1 MWQIKTTQFST
12 AQLSFDSCRQLHL
25 RSVVGPCFWLLI
37 VLSLIAALL
46 PAQSH
51 HAGAAQTTSAATGR
65 TQVVMLGTGT
75 PNADPDRAGPSV
87 AIVVN
92 DTPYLVDFGP
102 GVVRRASA
110 AFRNGVKG
118 LAVNKLRIA
127 FATHLHSDH
136 TVGLADL
143 ILTPWVLERTEP
155 LELYGPHGLRA
166 MADHIVKAYAQD
178 IQLRLNGGEPSNK
191 TGWRVNTHEIRPG
204 VVYQDRNVTVK
215 AFPVRH
221 GQWKEAFGYRFE
233 TPDRVIVISGDSAPS
248 EAVIENCKGC
258 DVLIHEVYSQAGF
271 KKRPPEWQRYHAA
284 YHTSTAELAALAT
297 KAKPK
302 LLVLY
307 HQLFWGTSEDDL
319 LDEIRQG
326 YSGRVISGKDLD
338 VY

>member
-1 MWQIKTTQFST
+1 MKSAIIISGLLCLCLLPLSLTGAGSDLNSRTQ
-12 AQLSFDSCRQLHL
+12 
-25 RSVVGPCFWLLI
+25 I
-37 VLSLIAALL
+37 VL
-46 PAQSH
+46 
-51 HAGAAQTTSAATGR
+51 
-65 TQVVMLGTGT
+65 LGTGT

-118 LAVNKLRIA
+118 LAVNKLSLA

-136 TVGLADL
+136 TIGLADL
-143 ILTPWVLERTEP
+143 IFTPWVLERQAP
-155 LELYGPHGLRA
+155 LELYGPRGMRA
-166 MADHIVKAYAQD
+166 MADHLVKAYAED
-178 IQLRLNGGEPSNK
+178 IQIRLHGGEPSNK
-191 TGWRVNTHEIRPG
+191 TGWRVNAHEIRPG
-204 VVYQDRNVTVK
+204 LVYKDSNVTVR

-221 GQWKEAFGYRFE
+221 GKWKEAYGYRFE
-233 TPDRVIVISGDSAPS
+233 TADRVVVISGDCAPS
-248 EAVIENCKGC
+248 ESVIENCNGC
-258 DVLIHEVYSQAGF
+258 DVLIHEVYSQTGF

-284 YHTSTAELAALAT
+284 YHTSTTDLAAIAT
-297 KAKPK
+297 KARPK

-307 HQLFWGTSEDDL
+307 HQLFWGTSEAEM

-326 YSGRVISGKDLD
+326 YSGKVVCGKDLE